1 MALADTRNGVTIAS
15 ELWITLGNLT
25 DVFVATLGTYYL
37 FRGVPQ
43 LGSLKAFAK
52 YCLFAVLLA
61 PLTSALVGAFSSE
74 PGGYWLQWRLW
85 FFADALAFLTV
96 TPAMLSWASEGH
108 ARRRNP
114 ENYLELAAL
123 MIPLLFFGYLTFL
136 GTGRWQSPAM
146 LYSLVPLLLWAA
158 LRMELKGAS
167 TSIIVIAFLSI
178 WGAAQDRGPFTGRG
192 PLNNALAIQLFLFFA
207 AISFIVLAVLVEEE
221 RRTRQELI
229 DEGYQLAE
237 AQRVAQV
244 GSWWWEPRTD
254 TVTWSEELYRIAKRD
269 PRLPAPN
276 YAEHERLYTQKSW
289 KRLQRVVER
298 ALRTGEPYELDL
310 EMLLPDGSTKWLM
323 ARGEAVLDKVGN
335 VVNLRGSVKDV
346 TERKRAEEALRESEE
361 RFRLV
366 ANTAPVMIWM
376 SGPDKRCTYVNQ
388 RWLEFTGRSSEA
400 ELAGDWAHG
409 IHPDEFE
416 KSLETYSWGFDRRE
430 AFRMEYRLMRHDGEY
445 RWIIDHGV
453 PRSNPDGSFAGYIGS
468 AIDVTDRKLA
478 ERELALANERL
489 RIAMESGKST
499 GWDWDIKS
507 GRDTWFGDLQTMFGI
522 PSDTYE
528 GTPED
533 FLNRQLYPEDR
544 VRVVEE
550 AKNAMENKM
559 PYASEHR
566 ILGPDGTVRWVA
578 VKGKF
583 FYSAKGEPERMVG
596 MKVDITERKL
606 MEVALRESEERLRLA
621 AQAGKM
627 YAFEWDTST
636 DVITRSEEI
645 THIPGLVGAPAR
657 LTKKELLAEVH
668 PEDRARF
675 VNSIAEVTVERP
687 KCHAS
692 FRVLRSD
699 GSVLW
704 LERTGHAFF
713 DKQGNMVR
721 MIGMVADIT
730 ERKLAEEA
738 LSTVSQKLIEAQEQ
752 ERSRLAR
759 ELHDD
764 VNQRLALICL
774 NLQRLK
780 QDLPSSEGRLSG
792 RIREVWQSATDVADD
807 IQHLSHQLHSPK
819 LEILGLA
826 SAAAGF
832 CRELSDQKAVEI
844 EFHSENVQRELP
856 QEVSLPLFRVLQEA
870 LQNAIK
876 HSGSKRIRVLLKQ
889 EGSEVEL
896 AVNDAGVGFEVEEA
910 IKGKGLGLIS
920 MIERLKMARGRLS
933 IDSAPQ
939 HGTTLHARVPIN
951 PRTKSAGTAS

>member
-1 MALADTRNGVTIAS
+1 MAIADIRNGVTIPS
-15 ELWITLGNLT
+15 ELWITLGNLA
-25 DVFVATLGTYYL
+25 DVSVATLGIYYL
-37 FRGVPQ
+37 FSGVPQ

-52 YCLFAVLLA
+52 YCLFPVLLA
-61 PLTSALVGAFSSE
+61 PLISALVGAFSSE

-96 TPAMLSWASEGH
+96 TPAILSWASEGRAW
-108 ARRRNP
+108 ARNFRN
-114 ENYLELAAL
+114 YIELAAL

-136 GTGRWQSPAM
+136 GTARWQSPSM

-158 LRMELKGAS
+158 LRLGLKGAT

-178 WGAAQDRGPFTGRG
+178 WGAAHDRGPFTGLG

-207 AISFIVLAVLVEEE
+207 AMSFIVLAVLVEEE
-221 RRTRQELI
+221 KRTRQELI

-244 GSWWWEPRTD
+244 GSWWWEPKTD
-254 TVTWSEELYRIAKRD
+254 IVTWSEELYRIAKRD
-269 PRLPAPN
+269 PSRPAPN
-276 YAEHERLYTQKSW
+276 YAEHERLYTQESW
-289 KRLQRVVER
+289 KRLQRVFER

-310 EMLLPDGSTKWLM
+310 EMLLPDGTTKWLM
-323 ARGEAVLDKVGN
+323 ARGEALLDNAGH
-335 VVNLRGSVKDV
+335 VVNLRGTVKDV

-388 RWLEFTGRSSEA
+388 RWLEFTGRSCEA

-416 KSLETYSWGFDRRE
+416 KILKTYRRAFDRRE
-430 AFRMEYRLMRHDGEY
+430 PFRMEYRLMRHDREY

-478 ERELALANERL
+478 ERELAIANDRL
-489 RIAMESGKST
+489 RMAMESGAST

-507 GRDTWFGDLQTMFGI
+507 GRDTWFGDLQSMFGI
-522 PSDTYE
+522 PSDSYE
-528 GTPED
+528 GRLED
-533 FLNRQLYPEDR
+533 FLDRLLHPEDR
-544 VRVVEE
+544 VRVLEE
-550 AKNAMENKM
+550 ATYAMEKKT
-559 PYASEHR
+559 PYASEYR
-566 ILGPDGTVRWVA
+566 ILRPDGTVRWVA

-583 FYSAKGEPERMVG
+583 FYSAEGEPERMVG

-621 AQAGKM
+621 AQAGRM

-636 DVITRSEEI
+636 DVITRSEEV

-657 LTKKELLAEVH
+657 LTKSELLTEVH

-675 VNSIAEVTVERP
+675 VNSIAELTAEKP
-687 KCHAS
+687 KCQIS

-699 GSVLW
+699 GSVVW

-713 DKQGNMVR
+713 DKQGKMVR
-721 MIGMVADIT
+721 MTGMVADIT
-730 ERKLAEEA
+730 ERKLAEEV

-752 ERSRLAR
+752 ERSKLAR

-764 VNQRLALICL
+764 INQRLALL
-774 NLQRLK
+774 SVNLQRLK
-780 QDLPSSEGRLSG
+780 QDLPSSEVLLGG
-792 RIREVWQSATDVADD
+792 RIREAWQVAADLAID
-807 IQHLSHQLHSPK
+807 IQNLSHQLHSPK
-819 LEILGLA
+819 LEFLGLA

-832 CRELSDQKAVEI
+832 CRELSDQKEVEI

-856 QEVSLPLFRVLQEA
+856 QEISLPLFRVLQEA
-870 LQNAIK
+870 VQNAIK

-889 EGSEVEL
+889 EGSEIEL
-896 AVNDAGVGFEVEEA
+896 AVNDSGVGFEFEEA

-920 MIERLKMARGRLS
+920 MIERLKMARGWLS
-933 IDSAPQ
+933 IDSSPQ
-939 HGTTLHARVPIN
+939 HGTTLRARVLIIA
-951 PRTKSAGTAS
+951 RTKCAATAR